1 MADRVNPDS
10 CCQGKS
16 IDTALLFHW
25 YDRAR
30 QQAIAANVPL
40 LELDWLVL
48 QLSTLDRLAL
58 RLRSLSSPT
67 IAARVSL
74 NQLERYWQRRCKDR
88 VPVQYL
94 AGFTT
99 WRSFELRVTPDV
111 LIPRPETEAIV
122 DLAIE
127 AVGDRGDA
135 VSQYLE
141 SQALKSLNPKSSN
154 LDGHWVDL
162 GTGSGAI
169 AIGLAQELV
178 ARAANAIVHA
188 SDTSAAALAIARQ
201 NAAASGV
208 ADRITFHQG
217 SWFEPFRGSGLKFRA
232 IVSNPPYIPAAT
244 VDQLA
249 PEVRD
254 REPRLAL
261 DGGETG
267 LDCLAVLLE
276 QAPEWLAADGV
287 FLVEHEA
294 RQGAVMGDRL
304 RDRGYRDVRT
314 VRDLAGFDRFAIA
327 RAPV

>member
-1 MADRVNPDS
+1 MGHRINLEALEALESGRYPVA
-10 CCQGKS
+10 
-16 IDTALLFHW
+16 IDTASWFDW

-30 QQAIAANVPL
+30 QQAIAADVPQ

-48 QLSTLDRLAL
+48 HLSKLDRLAL
-58 RLRSLSSPT
+58 RLRSTTSPT
-67 IAARVSL
+67 IPARIA
-74 NQLERYWQRRCKDR
+74 LEEFDRRWQQRCHDR
-88 VPVQYL
+88 IPVQYL

-127 AVGDRGDA
+127 AVGDQRAG
-135 VSQYLE
+135 
-141 SQALKSLNPKSSN
+141 N

-169 AIGLAQELV
+169 AIGLAREFA
-178 ARAANAIVHA
+178 ARSANAVVHA

-201 NAAASGV
+201 NAEACGV

-217 SWFEPFRGSGLKFRA
+217 SWFDPFRGSGLKFRA
-232 IVSNPPYIPAAT
+232 IISNPPYIPAAT
-244 VDQLA
+244 VDRLA

-261 DGGETG
+261 DGGDSG
-267 LDCLAVLLE
+267 LDCLSVLIE
-276 QAPEWLAADGV
+276 QAPHWLEAGGV
-287 FLVEHEA
+287 WLVEHEA
-294 RQGAVMGDRL
+294 RQGQVLRDRL

-314 VRDLAGFDRFAIA
+314 VCDLAGLDRFAIA
-327 RAPV
+327 RAPA

>member
-1 MADRVNPDS
+1 MSINRGDFERR
-10 CCQGKS
+10 CCTEMIEKVS
-16 IDTALLFHW
+16 FFAW

-48 QLSTLDRLAL
+48 HLTQLDRLSL
-58 RLRSLSSPT
+58 RLRSISQTPPQATPQTTKPTAILACIPLSEFDQ
-67 IAARVSL
+67 R
-74 NQLERYWQRRCKDR
+74 WQQRCLDR

-111 LIPRPETEAIV
+111 LIPRPETEAII

-127 AVGDRGDA
+127 AVGDR
-135 VSQYLE
+135 
-141 SQALKSLNPKSSN
+141 

-169 AIGLAQELV
+169 AIGLARELE
-178 ARAANAIVHA
+178 ARQAIATVHA

-201 NAAASGV
+201 NAADCGV
-208 ADRITFHQG
+208 ADRLQFHQG
-217 SWFEPFRGSGLKFRA
+217 SWFEPFRDRDPGFSFRA
-232 IVSNPPYIPAAT
+232 LVSNPPYIPAAT

-261 DGGETG
+261 DGGDTG
-267 LDCLAVLLE
+267 FDCLSVLIE
-276 QAPEWLAADGV
+276 QAPHWLERDGIWI
-287 FLVEHEA
+287 VEHEA
-294 RQGAVMGDRL
+294 SQGAEL
-304 RDRGYRDVRT
+304 RDQLRQRGYREVRT
-314 VRDLAGFDRFAIA
+314 VCDLAGLDRFAIA
-327 RAPV
+327 RAPL